1 VSKLTAN
8 SQPQGQP
15 FGRLPILNLSP
26 VVEAGRWP
34 AKAYVGEVVP
44 FQATVFRE
52 GHDALGAEL
61 LLTSPSGVQTIHRLK
76 AGAPGSDQW
85 GTSVLI
91 KEQGRFLFQIRA
103 FADEF
108 ETWHHNSTVKI
119 AVGVDEDLMMLEG
132 INLFTKAAAEETR
145 SKANSKVLLAVA
157 KGLAD
162 SKLSPKARLALA
174 ETAEVLDAIEAEPIR
189 NLITLSETMQLIS
202 ERERSGVGAWYE
214 FFPRSEGAV
223 FDQSSKMWTS
233 GNFKTAALRLPAVAE
248 MGFNVLYMPPIH
260 PIGVAFRKGPNNTLN
275 AGPQDP
281 GSPWAIGS
289 AAGGH
294 DKIHP
299 DLGTESDFKAFI
311 RAANDLG
318 IEIALDLALQAS
330 PDHPWV
336 KTNPEWFTTRA
347 DGTIAYAENP
357 PKKYQDI
364 YPVNFDNDP
373 EGIYNEVLRIVR
385 HWISFGV
392 KIFRVDNPHTKPV
405 AFWEWLIAKI
415 NHESPDVVFLA
426 EAFTRPAMM
435 HALGKAGFQQSYTYF
450 TWRNTKWEL
459 ESYLKE
465 LAHESAAFFRPNLW
479 VTTPDI
485 LTEYLQFGGPAA
497 HKIRAA
503 IAATASPSWGM
514 YAGYE
519 LCESVARPGAE
530 EHIDSEKYEYR
541 PRDWAAAEKSG
552 RSIAKYITKLNQ
564 IRAAHPALRQL
575 RNIEFHHTDDSAILA
590 YSKFIEAKHS
600 PTGKADA
607 ILVVVNVDPH
617 AVRETSVHLDL
628 AKLGLPYDVNFE
640 VTDLVTNQTY
650 IWSASNFVKLDA
662 FAEPVHIFSIGQV
675 V

>member
-1 VSKLTAN
+1 MTAN

-223 FDQSSKMWTS
+223 FDQSSKTWTS

-465 LAHESAAFFRPNLW
+465 LAHDSAAFFRPNLW

-564 IRAAHPALRQL
+564 IRASHPALRQL

-607 ILVVVNVDPH
+607 ILVVANVDPH

-640 VTDLVTNQTY
+640 VTDLITNQTY
-650 IWSASNFVKLDA
+650 IWSATNFVKLDA
-662 FAEPVHIFSIGQV
+662 FVEPVHIFSIGQV

>member
-1 VSKLTAN
+1 MTAN

-174 ETAEVLDAIEAEPIR
+174 ETAEVIDAIEAEPIR

-223 FDQSSKMWTS
+223 FDQSSKTWTS

>member
-1 VSKLTAN
+1 MTAN

-61 LLTSPSGVQTIHRLK
+61 LLTSPSRVQTIHRLK

-223 FDQSSKMWTS
+223 FDQSSKTWTS

-281 GSPWAIGS
+281 GSPWA
-289 AAGGH
+289 
-294 DKIHP
+294 
-299 DLGTESDFKAFI
+299 
-311 RAANDLG
+311 
-318 IEIALDLALQAS
+318 
-330 PDHPWV
+330 
-336 KTNPEWFTTRA
+336 
-347 DGTIAYAENP
+347 
-357 PKKYQDI
+357 
-364 YPVNFDNDP
+364 
-373 EGIYNEVLRIVR
+373 
-385 HWISFGV
+385 
-392 KIFRVDNPHTKPV
+392 
-405 AFWEWLIAKI
+405 
-415 NHESPDVVFLA
+415 
-426 EAFTRPAMM
+426 
-435 HALGKAGFQQSYTYF
+435 
-450 TWRNTKWEL
+450 
-459 ESYLKE
+459 
-465 LAHESAAFFRPNLW
+465 
-479 VTTPDI
+479 
-485 LTEYLQFGGPAA
+485 
-497 HKIRAA
+497 
-503 IAATASPSWGM
+503 
-514 YAGYE
+514 
-519 LCESVARPGAE
+519 
-530 EHIDSEKYEYR
+530 
-541 PRDWAAAEKSG
+541 
-552 RSIAKYITKLNQ
+552 
-564 IRAAHPALRQL
+564 
-575 RNIEFHHTDDSAILA
+575 
-590 YSKFIEAKHS
+590 
-600 PTGKADA
+600 
-607 ILVVVNVDPH
+607 
-617 AVRETSVHLDL
+617 
-628 AKLGLPYDVNFE
+628 
-640 VTDLVTNQTY
+640 
-650 IWSASNFVKLDA
+650 
-662 FAEPVHIFSIGQV
+662 
-675 V
+675 

>member
-1 VSKLTAN
+1 MTAISYQN
-8 SQPQGQP
+8 EHP
-15 FGRLPILNLSP
+15 FGRLPILNVTP

-34 AKAYVGEVVP
+34 AKAFVGEVIP
-44 FQATVFRE
+44 FAATVFRE
-52 GHDALGAEL
+52 GHDSLGVEL
-61 LLTSPSGVQTIHRLK
+61 LLTSPSAKLSVHRLA
-76 AGAPGSDQW
+76 AGNLGSDRW
-85 GTSVLI
+85 ETSLLI
-91 KEQGRFLFQIRA
+91 REQGDYKFQIRA
-103 FADEF
+103 FADDF
-108 ETWHHNSTVKI
+108 DTWHHNATVKI
-119 AVGVDEDLMMLEG
+119 AVGADEELMMLEG
-132 INLFTKAAAEETR
+132 IAVLTRAVAEKDR
-145 SKANSKVLLAVA
+145 SKSNIKALSAAIETLKNN
-157 KGLAD
+157 
-162 SKLSPKARLALA
+162 KLTPKARLTAVESA
-174 ETAEVLDAIEAEPIR
+174 EIMQAIHSEPIR
-189 NLITLSETMQLIS
+189 SLVTLSETFVLKS

-223 FDQSSKMWTS
+223 FDAKSNTWTS
-233 GNFKTAALRLPAVAE
+233 GNFKTAAKRLPAVAA

-260 PIGVAFRKGPNNTLN
+260 PIGVAYRKGPNNSLV

-289 AAGGH
+289 SAGGH
-294 DKIHP
+294 DAIHP
-299 DLGTESDFKAFI
+299 DLGTEADFKAFV

-364 YPVNFDNDP
+364 FPINFDNDP
-373 EGIYNEVLRIVR
+373 EGIYTEVLRVVN
-385 HWISFGV
+385 HWIKLGV

-405 AFWEWLIAKI
+405 AFWEWLIQQV
-415 NHESPDVVFLA
+415 NSNNPDVVFLA

-435 HALGKAGFQQSYTYF
+435 HALGKAGFQQSYTYY

-465 LAHESAAFFRPNLW
+465 LAHESATFFRPNLW
-479 VTTPDI
+479 VSTPDI

-503 IAATASPSWGM
+503 IAAMASPSWGM

-541 PRDWAAAEKSG
+541 PRDWNAAEASG
-552 RSIAKYITKLNQ
+552 RSIATYISKLNQ
-564 IRAAHPALRQL
+564 IRNAHPAVRQL
-575 RNIEFHHTDDSAILA
+575 RNIEFHHTDDTAILA
-590 YSKFIEAKHS
+590 FSKYLDAENS
-600 PTGKADA
+600 PSGKSDA
-607 ILVVVNVDPH
+607 ILVVANVDPH
-617 AVRETSVHLDL
+617 AVRETTVHLDL
-628 AKLGLPYDVNFE
+628 AKIGLEYESKFE
-640 VTDLVTNQTY
+640 VTDLITNQTY
-650 IWSASNFVKLDA
+650 VWTADNFVRLDA
-662 FAEPVHIFSIGQV
+662 FNEPVHIFKIGKQV
-675 V
+675 K

>member
-1 VSKLTAN
+1 MSPRRVPAHR
-8 SQPQGQP
+8 PQHP
-15 FGRLPILNLSP
+15 VLAPIDAPNKTP
-26 VVEAGRWP
+26 GAAGRWP

-223 FDQSSKMWTS
+223 FDQSSKTWTS

-373 EGIYNEVLRIVR
+373 EGIYNEALRIVR

-465 LAHESAAFFRPNLW
+465 LAHDSAAFFRPNLW

-564 IRAAHPALRQL
+564 IRASHPALRQL

-607 ILVVVNVDPH
+607 ILVVANVDPH

-640 VTDLVTNQTY
+640 VTDLITNQTY
-650 IWSASNFVKLDA
+650 IWSATNFVKLDA
-662 FAEPVHIFSIGQV
+662 FVEPVHIFSIGQV

>member
-1 VSKLTAN
+1 MTAN

-223 FDQSSKMWTS
+223 FDQSSKTWTS

-485 LTEYLQFGGPAA
+485 LTEYLQFGGPA
-497 HKIRAA
+497 
-503 IAATASPSWGM
+503 
-514 YAGYE
+514 
-519 LCESVARPGAE
+519 
-530 EHIDSEKYEYR
+530 
-541 PRDWAAAEKSG
+541 
-552 RSIAKYITKLNQ
+552 
-564 IRAAHPALRQL
+564 
-575 RNIEFHHTDDSAILA
+575 
-590 YSKFIEAKHS
+590 
-600 PTGKADA
+600 
-607 ILVVVNVDPH
+607 
-617 AVRETSVHLDL
+617 
-628 AKLGLPYDVNFE
+628 
-640 VTDLVTNQTY
+640 
-650 IWSASNFVKLDA
+650 
-662 FAEPVHIFSIGQV
+662 
-675 V
+675 